1 MSDATET
8 ACSAVAGRPPNHGMP
23 QSAAEAAT
31 VVRAVTAIMGTV
43 VGLTFLFGF
52 GNVLNLALRLG
63 VPAWVA
69 PLVAP
74 AVDLSILGLLL
85 GTRHL
90 ALAGASPDMLRPA
103 RRLLIFASVVTL
115 ALNVAEPL
123 VAGEYGKAAFDAVGP
138 LLLIGWS
145 EVGPGLLQA
154 INTTSPVL
162 AASDADRPEL
172 HVPATSDDGVGVG
185 VGVGVAQPHPKEK
198 VVVQRVDRRTASRRS
213 PEVLLDQAR
222 QEDAAHRAA
231 HQKPISA
238 DTLRVRLGVGA
249 TQARRLVKIVRSEF
263 DAQVS
268 ARPREG
274 DEAGE
279 VHGMAS
285 LVA

>member
-8 ACSAVAGRPPNHGMP
+8 ARSVEAGRPPHGGVAQQATDP
-23 QSAAEAAT
+23 AT
-31 VVRAVTAIMGTV
+31 VVRTVTVIMGTV

-52 GNVLNLALRLG
+52 GNVLHLALRLG

-90 ALAGASPDMLRPA
+90 ALTGASVEVLKPA

-154 INTTSPVL
+154 ISTTSPVP
-162 AASDADRPEL
+162 AVHDADRPEP
-172 HVPATSDDGVGVG
+172 HVPAKSDDRMEE
-185 VGVGVAQPHPKEK
+185 AQPQLKEE
-198 VVVQRVDRRTASRRS
+198 VVMRQGGRQAAGRRP
-213 PEVLLDQAR
+213 PEVLLVQAR

-249 TQARRLVKIVRSEF
+249 AQARRLVKIVRSEF
-263 DAQVS
+263 QSQTESDSEPSDV
-268 ARPREG
+268 PREVQRA
-274 DEAGE
+274 EA
-279 VHGMAS
+279 
-285 LVA
+285 VAA